1 MMEENIEKLN
11 KMLVSKIKNE
21 IYRKSRIYNDIL
33 KMCTTIKF
41 YDDCENEVDYLKEL
55 YSVALKNKKKI
66 RKIEKELMFKTLLFF
81 GYIDIENYI
90 NTKQYLQNL
99 IRKTKVKYGISK
111 YNNLEYEQDIL
122 SRWEAR
128 KLKRIISNKET
139 KKRKRL

>member
-1 MMEENIEKLN
+1 MLEENIEKLN

-21 IYRKSRIYNDIL
+21 IYRKSRRYNDIL
-33 KMCTTIKF
+33 KDCTTIKF
-41 YDDCENEVDYLKEL
+41 YDSCENEVDYLKEL
-55 YSVALKNKKKI
+55 YSIALKNKKKI
-66 RKIEKELMFKTLLFF
+66 REIEKELMFKTLIFF
-81 GYIDIENYI
+81 GYIDTANYY
-90 NTKQYLQNL
+90 NTKQYLHNL

-128 KLKRIISNKET
+128 KLKRIMSNKET